1 MRTASQHPTPPGKA
15 STIIKQ
21 LLDLTELNNALSFFE
36 TEAEQITQE
45 QIRICSIPAPPFG
58 EKVRAAY
65 LREKFQQLG
74 LSNAEIDTEGNCAG
88 YLAGANPQPLLVL
101 SAHLDTVFPP
111 ETDVTVR
118 SLGPKLLAP
127 GIADDACGLAAL
139 LALAEA
145 IVRFEIKTHG
155 SLLFLATV
163 GEEGEGDLRGIR
175 YFLNQGHWAR
185 NVSAFVSLDG
195 AGLERITNKALGS
208 RRYRVTLS
216 GPGGHSWGDFG
227 VPNPVHALGRAI
239 AKLTSFPV
247 SEKPRSTFNVGRITG
262 GSSVNA
268 IPKQCSMD
276 VDLRSSSEQ
285 ELLRLDSFFRRCV
298 REATDEENQARR
310 RSSPPLSLSVLLI
323 GERPA
328 GETAADSVLVELALE
343 ATRASGVTPQLDQS
357 STDSNLPMSMGIPA
371 ITVGAGGNSSG
382 SHTLEEW
389 YDPSDRHLGLKRA
402 LLTILGV
409 VGVERRT
416 A

>member
-1 MRTASQHPTPPGKA
+1 
-15 STIIKQ
+15 
-21 LLDLTELNNALSFFE
+21 
-36 TEAEQITQE
+36 
-45 QIRICSIPAPPFG
+45 
-58 EKVRAAY
+58 
-65 LREKFQQLG
+65 
-74 LSNAEIDTEGNCAG
+74 
-88 YLAGANPQPLLVL
+88 
-101 SAHLDTVFPP
+101 
-111 ETDVTVR
+111 
-118 SLGPKLLAP
+118 
-127 GIADDACGLAAL
+127 
-139 LALAEA
+139 
-145 IVRFEIKTHG
+145 
-155 SLLFLATV
+155 
-163 GEEGEGDLRGIR
+163 
-175 YFLNQGHWAR
+175 
-185 NVSAFVSLDG
+185 
-195 AGLERITNKALGS
+195 
-208 RRYRVTLS
+208 
-216 GPGGHSWGDFG
+216 
-227 VPNPVHALGRAI
+227 
-239 AKLTSFPV
+239 
-247 SEKPRSTFNVGRITG
+247 
-262 GSSVNA
+262 
-268 IPKQCSMD
+268 MD

-310 RSSPPLSLSVLLI
+310 RSSPPLSLNVLLS